1 MKRSKTEERA
11 LKSSRFCSDL
21 GSAIN
26 CAIWE
31 KLFNL
36 FKFNSSSVNVVNN
49 DVCRYK
55 GLKVLNVI

>member
-11 LKSSRFCSDL
+11 LESARYGLDQ

-49 DVCRYK
+49 DVCLCK
-55 GLKVLNVI
+55 GLKLLNVI

>member
-11 LKSSRFCSDL
+11 LESARYGLDL
-21 GSAIN
+21 GSTIN

-36 FKFNSSSVNVVNN
+36 FNSASVNVVNN
-49 DVCRYK
+49 DVCLCK

>member
-11 LKSSRFCSDL
+11 LESARYGLDL

-36 FKFNSSSVNVVNN
+36 LFNSSSVNVVNN
-49 DVCRYK
+49 DVCLCK
-55 GLKVLNVI
+55 GLKVLNVT

>member
-11 LKSSRFCSDL
+11 LESARYGLDL

-36 FKFNSSSVNVVNN
+36 FNSTSVNVVNN
-49 DVCRYK
+49 DVCLCK